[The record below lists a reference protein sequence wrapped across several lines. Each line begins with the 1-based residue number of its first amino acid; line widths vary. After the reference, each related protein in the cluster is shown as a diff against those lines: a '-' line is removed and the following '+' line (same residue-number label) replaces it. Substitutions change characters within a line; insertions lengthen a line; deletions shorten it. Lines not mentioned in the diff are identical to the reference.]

1 MTLQDEYV
9 QVEFPNKNTYTGR
22 VHCKQMEGDGTYRWK
37 SGETFKGRFEQN
49 LIEGNGRI
57 EWNNQSWYEGEF
69 HNGYRHGTGNFVSN
83 DYGRF
88 YTGQW
93 YMGRKHGNGYCRY
106 NKQDDYYEGE
116 WNMDQRQGTGYR
128 VYANG
133 TRYIGQWEDGK
144 RHGVG
149 TMVWSNG
156 DVYRGDWENGT
167 MTGYGE
173 YVWNG
178 FLNKSLSWPQENSY
192 MGDWLNGMRHG
203 KGVLKLKSVGG
214 AKYSG
219 DWHMDKKH
227 GYGMIIGN
235 NGGVTEADPL
245 FLNNILTSL
254 DTESRL
260 IRVLKFTKSFQITML
275 NTFDLLE
282 GLGFPTVTLCCRST
296 PKPPS
301 IEYKQPRKTT
311 ILEPLQ
317 CPSVWFHIQR
327 LLQPKIEAHSSSITS
342 SITIRSGKCY
352 ACSSDSECTC
362 LYDSLVNLGESHST
376 ESSEMTSSFFRYG
389 TSSTSSKFCKHPKKS
404 TEEDDTIEQTEEQY
418 EKRWVH
424 KCIARHILRLRKI
437 YRLYA
442 ELYCSEKGVPHRLSM
457 GKIALWQLMRDCNIH
472 GRGISLIQFDRYIA
486 INKSAFID
494 QVYYPFERIEFYQFL
509 HALLE
514 FSWHLYTKEGDIET
528 EAVRG
533 RLAGG
538 LHKLLIE
545 DIFPNAGKH
554 VGKVSTVYRDL
565 FPIYSVYQLYCD
577 LGAPHTAKKFLQAT
591 CIAKGSSDPK
601 PLPWPR
607 PKMTVIPSYVINGIN
622 AVTVGEKLSYIPAGK
637 LDLQSESAERVL
649 HYEDDL
655 AHELFALRHIGA
667 RKMISIIAEIC
678 PGIKDQETDMI
689 INMDYELSFLEFYE
703 ILLEAARVLI
713 YEKKVAMQEEAC
725 NVTANASAAA
735 ESLNHSQMSEPT
747 ESKHKSLKTSKYKKK

>member
-1 MTLQDEYV
+1 
-9 QVEFPNKNTYTGR
+9 
-22 VHCKQMEGDGTYRWK
+22 MEGDGTYRWR
-37 SGETFKGRFEQN
+37 SGETYKGGFEQN
-49 LIEGNGRI
+49 LIEGKGRI
-57 EWNNQSWYEGEF
+57 EWTNQSWYEGEF
-69 HNGYRHGTGNFVSN
+69 HNGYRHGTGTFVSN

-106 NKQDDYYEGE
+106 NKEDDYYEGD
-116 WNMDQRQGTGYR
+116 WNMDQRHGTGYR

-133 TRYIGQWEDGK
+133 TRYIGQWEGGE

-156 DVYRGDWENGT
+156 DVYRGDWENGM
-167 MTGYGE
+167 MTGNTYIEFYRGVSICPKINVCDSLNLIPSQFSYGE

-192 MGDWLNGMRHG
+192 MGDWLNGMKHG

-219 DWHMDKKH
+219 GWHMDKKH

-235 NGGVTEADPL
+235 SGGVTEADPL
-245 FLNNILTSL
+245 FLNDVLTPL
-254 DTESRL
+254 DTDATYL
-260 IRVLKFTKSFQITML
+260 T
-275 NTFDLLE
+275 NTISDHDPEVDLEKNRDLSE
-282 GLGFPTVTLCCRST
+282 TD

-301 IEYKQPRKTT
+301 VKHKQPRKTT
-311 ILEPLQ
+311 IVEPLQ

-327 LLQPKIEAHSSSITS
+327 LLQPKIEPRSPSITS
-342 SITIRSGKCY
+342 SIMIRSGKCHM
-352 ACSSDSECTC
+352 CSSESECTC
-362 LYDSLVNLGESHST
+362 LYDSPENLRESNST
-376 ESSEMTSSFFRYG
+376 ETSEMISSCFRYN
-389 TSSTSSKFCKHPKKS
+389 TSSTSSKLCKHPEKF
-404 TEEDDTIEQTEEQY
+404 TEEEDSVEQTEEQY
-418 EKRWVH
+418 ETCWVH
-424 KCIARHILRLRKI
+424 KCIARHVLRLRKI

-472 GRGISLIQFDRYIA
+472 ARGISLIQFERYIA
-486 INKSAFID
+486 LNKSAFID

-514 FSWHLYTKEGDIET
+514 FSWHIYTKEGDIET

-554 VGKVSTVYRDL
+554 VGNVSTVYRDL

-577 LGAPHTAKKFLQAT
+577 VGVPHTAKKFLQAT

-601 PLPWPR
+601 PLPWPK
-607 PKMTVIPSYVINGIN
+607 PKMTAIPSYFVNGIN
-622 AVTVGEKLSYIPAGK
+622 VVTVGEKLSYIPAGK
-637 LDLQSESAERVL
+637 PNLQSDSTERVL
-649 HYEDDL
+649 NYEDDL

-667 RKMISIIAEIC
+667 RKMVSIMATIC

-689 INMDYELSFLEFYE
+689 VNMDYELSFLEFYE
-703 ILLEAARVLI
+703 ILLEAAKVLI

-725 NVTANASAAA
+725 RVTANASVAM
-735 ESLNHSQMSEPT
+735 ELLNHSQILEPT
-747 ESKHKSLKTSKYKKK
+747 ETKHKSSKTSKYKKK